1 MKKTY
6 MQPEVKEA
14 RACTDEL
21 MGEIIISSDGRTIV
35 SDTEEEEEDYD
46 GTFRAEETRVWEDI
60 YYRSNVWQR

>member
-14 RACTDEL
+14 HACTDEL
-21 MGEIIISSDGRTIV
+21 MGEIITTSDGRIV

-46 GTFRAEETRVWEDI
+46 GTFRSEETRVWEDI
-60 YYRSNVWQR
+60 YYRYNVWQR